1 MQLKKGKI
9 FRRADANRKLVWKVY
24 DENKDDYFEFIAKQ
38 NSDGLI
44 QFIVSSRIMIE
55 LIKRL
60 VTKEN
65 FNIKEIKFMED
76 DESLDTDIKELI
88 EDVQDNSSLLIDL
101 LEKLHCLSDDNSIDI
116 KMIHVS
122 KRVDKSSIVVY
133 IQANGIVSIDP
144 THFNSE
150 GQLITDLIGNM
161 QW

>member
-9 FRRADANRKLVWKVY
+9 FRRADASRKLVWKVY
-24 DENKDDYFEFIAKQ
+24 DENKDDYFDFIAKQ
-38 NSDGLI
+38 NSQGLI

-55 LIKRL
+55 LIKHL

-65 FNIKEIKFMED
+65 FRIKEIKFMED
-76 DESLDTDIKELI
+76 DESLDNDVKELI
-88 EDVQDNSSLLIDL
+88 RDVDNNSGLLIDL
-101 LEKLHCLSDDNSIDI
+101 LDKLHCLSDDNSIDI

-122 KRVDKSSIVVY
+122 KRVDGSSIVMY

-144 THFNSE
+144 SHFNNE
-150 GQLITDLIGNM
+150 GQFITDIIGNM